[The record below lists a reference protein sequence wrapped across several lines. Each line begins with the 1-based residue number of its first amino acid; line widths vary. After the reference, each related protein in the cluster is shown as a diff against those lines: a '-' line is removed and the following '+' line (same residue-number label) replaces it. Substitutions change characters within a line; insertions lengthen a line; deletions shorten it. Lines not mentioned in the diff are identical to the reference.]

1 MQNDNPYFSPS
12 DQDVFGR
19 TPNQRAASRQQR
31 SRQAQPAG
39 QRSRSA
45 RQRPHQR
52 ATSGPSQG
60 HARAAQA
67 TGNGFVASRGVQRTH
82 AGTGYRPASAP
93 RRRQPSMVPQ
103 GRSSNDR
110 SKGMLV
116 LVAVIAVA
124 AVVGIFAWTN
134 RSVEITLNGARTS
147 LKVGTGL
154 EQVIGEKKVSC
165 KAGNFVSVSGSVIDQ
180 GGGTA
185 YTATVDGREL
195 SSDDAGRFRVGG
207 GESIDISDGADVTE
221 DYSSTTTETQPKL
234 EMDGSY
240 GAIAYVSQ
248 WGEAGQ
254 DEVRTGNVSGQTAT
268 VNVRPVKNC
277 IIKLHN
283 VTPTNGQKVV
293 ALTFDDGPSAYTE
306 KYLSIL
312 KEHGAVATFFNLGQ
326 SVDEYPDQA
335 KAIVDAGCQLC
346 SHTYSHDDLPKDSAD
361 KVYSEVT
368 GAFSSITKATGITT
382 TAIRPPYG
390 DFKQST
396 WLSTKGAMTVSV
408 LWNMDSEDWRM
419 PGADKIVSNAT
430 SGIQN
435 GYIILMHDGGGKRDQ
450 DVEALPTLID
460 TLKGQGYTFVTISDL
475 MKSDDT
481 IPEEVASCDQ
491 TMPDGA
497 VWPTELAT

>member
-1 MQNDNPYFSPS
+1 
-12 DQDVFGR
+12 
-19 TPNQRAASRQQR
+19 
-31 SRQAQPAG
+31 
-39 QRSRSA
+39 
-45 RQRPHQR
+45 
-52 ATSGPSQG
+52 
-60 HARAAQA
+60 
-67 TGNGFVASRGVQRTH
+67 VQRTH